1 MYNYMKYA
9 KFQKRTLSGP
19 PFSTFLEYGEL

>member
-9 KFQKRTLSGP
+9 KFQKGTLSGP